1 MKAHPIIDYP
11 YRWIPI
17 LLLLLVLV
25 AAQVALVCLYTGADY
40 LPALVDGIAT
50 MGWLAALAYL
60 AWYVV
65 GLVSLLQTD
74 IIMIVV
80 GSLLWLAGCFMV
92 CDSMVRIAGISY
104 IPFTQTI
111 PFRLLFGLPVLIAV
125 TLWYRL
131 ITAKEEVLNQEL
143 EKELI
148 EHQVVEAP
156 VEVPAGLIDRI
167 TVKDGSRIHLIK
179 ADELI
184 YIQACGD
191 YVMLITPSGEYLKE
205 QTMKYFETHLPPETF
220 VRVHRSTIVNVTQ
233 ISRVELFGKETY
245 QLLKETPSVN
255 FVGNMESRDLLSGSY
270 DLVVCDGFSGNVLIK
285 STEGACLE
293 LLKLLKSTFMASF
306 KNKLGALLLKK
317 DIMNIKS
324 FMDYNNYGGA
334 VLLGCSKTIVKGHG
348 SSKAAAV
355 YNCVKQAYNMEKNN
369 LCEAISEEITKLTV
383 TENEN

>member
-1 MKAHPIIDYP
+1 MIKILVDTLGGDKSPTVNIEGAIKAINEIDDIEIIFVGDESKINDELSKLEYDKKRVSIVHAP
-11 YRWIPI
+11 DEITCNDKPTDAIRHKTNSSLYKSFE
-17 LLLLLVLV
+17 LLKNDESVN
-25 AAQVALVCLYTGADY
+25 ALVSIGSTGA
-40 LPALVDGIAT
+40 I
-50 MGWLAALAYL
+50 
-60 AWYVV
+60 
-65 GLVSLLQTD
+65 
-74 IIMIVV
+74 
-80 GSLLWLAGCFMV
+80 LAGAVMKIGRIKGVKRPAFCPLLPTMNHGIVGV
-92 CDSMVRIAGISY
+92 CDSGANVDCTPLYLQQFAIMGSLYMEKAYGIKK
-104 IPFTQTI
+104 PKTA
-111 PFRLLFGLPVLIAV
+111 LLNVG
-125 TLWYRL
+125 T
-131 ITAKEEVLNQEL
+131 EE
-143 EKELI
+143 EK
-148 EHQVVEAP
+148 
-156 VEVPAGLIDRI
+156 
-167 TVKDGSRIHLIK
+167 
-179 ADELI
+179 
-184 YIQACGD
+184 GD
-191 YVMLITPSGEYLKE
+191 LL
-205 QTMKYFETHLPPETF
+205 
-220 VRVHRSTIVNVTQ
+220 R
-233 ISRVELFGKETY
+233 KETY

>member
-1 MKAHPIIDYP
+1 MKAHLIIDYP

-148 EHQVVEAP
+148 AHQVVEAP

-245 QLLKETPSVN
+245 QLLLKNGVKLRVS
-255 FVGNMESRDLLSGSY
+255 LSGY
-270 DLVVCDGFSGNVLIK
+270 R
-285 STEGACLE
+285 
-293 LLKLLKSTFMASF
+293 LLKER
-306 KNKLGALLLKK
+306 LGL
-317 DIMNIKS
+317 
-324 FMDYNNYGGA
+324 
-334 VLLGCSKTIVKGHG
+334 
-348 SSKAAAV
+348 
-355 YNCVKQAYNMEKNN
+355 
-369 LCEAISEEITKLTV
+369 
-383 TENEN
+383 

>member
-1 MKAHPIIDYP
+1 MKAHPIIESP
-11 YRWIPI
+11 FRWIPM
-17 LLLLLVLV
+17 LVLALILV
-25 AAQVALVCLYTGADY
+25 VFQVALVCGYTGNDY
-40 LPALVDGIAT
+40 LPALVDGIVT
-50 MGWLAALAYL
+50 IGWLAAIAYL
-60 AWYVV
+60 AWFVV
-65 GLVSLLQTD
+65 GLVSLFQTD
-74 IIMIVV
+74 VIMIIV
-80 GSLLWLAGCFMV
+80 GSLLWLAGSFMV
-92 CDSMVRIAGISY
+92 CDIMVRIVGVSY
-104 IPFTQTI
+104 VPFAQTI

-148 EHQVVEAP
+148 AHQVVEAP

-245 QLLKETPSVN
+245 QLLLKNGVKLRVS
-255 FVGNMESRDLLSGSY
+255 LSGY
-270 DLVVCDGFSGNVLIK
+270 R
-285 STEGACLE
+285 
-293 LLKLLKSTFMASF
+293 LLKER
-306 KNKLGALLLKK
+306 LGL
-317 DIMNIKS
+317 
-324 FMDYNNYGGA
+324 
-334 VLLGCSKTIVKGHG
+334 
-348 SSKAAAV
+348 
-355 YNCVKQAYNMEKNN
+355 
-369 LCEAISEEITKLTV
+369 
-383 TENEN
+383 